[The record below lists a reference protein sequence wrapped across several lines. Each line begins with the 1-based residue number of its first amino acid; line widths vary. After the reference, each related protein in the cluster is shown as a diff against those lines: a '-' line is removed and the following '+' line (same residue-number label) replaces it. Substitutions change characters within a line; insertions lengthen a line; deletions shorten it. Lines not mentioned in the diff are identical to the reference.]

1 MSYNKLKALEG
12 NIEAIST
19 ALAIHEERRNATTA
33 ERETLSKFTGCGG
46 IKEVLSIGTGT
57 PIPDTMQEAVKRLLS
72 VLSKA
77 AKGNETL
84 YRQLL
89 QSLKSSVLTAFYTP
103 TFLIQAVAKQIKDT
117 FTANDLKM
125 GTFLEPSAGIG
136 GFLPVGDM
144 ATHRTAFEKDLLTG
158 LVLSALHP
166 DTQVFIEGFET
177 IDSQETEHNR
187 FDVIASN
194 IPFGD
199 FRVFDNTFS
208 KKGGI
213 YAQAS
218 KTIHNYFFVKAVEK
232 LNEGGILAFVT
243 SRGIAD
249 TQGNQFVRDYLVHR
263 CNLITALRLPDSL
276 FMQTSGI
283 EVGSDLLIFQKSGRK
298 VTLTDREKLFM
309 ETTREIVPGSDQ
321 YTGHANKLFT
331 LPKTALFTESR
342 IQTNQYGEYV
352 RKYRWQGEEADL
364 QQTLS
369 SMLKADF
376 ERFFRKNLLA
386 TPNKGIGGIQMSL
399 FDCFNT
405 NKAAQPNREKR
416 TYTGTLHKWMKNGTL
431 VLFENQLGTLR
442 YKQANCFS
450 DTTVTFVPLK
460 VSRINIE
467 RANDYL
473 PIREA
478 YFELTT
484 KESEELAEYPK
495 LREQLNRHYDAY
507 VRKWGFFHHN
517 DNKEFFSWDSLG
529 MEVFTIEMQLG
540 KDICKADIMHEPV
553 AFKKIDTSIQLTP
566 VEALASSLNYYGS
579 VNMDYLV
586 QTTGQTETELTEALA
601 GEIFYNPLTDCWEN
615 KGKFLAGNV
624 VEKCKEICT
633 VLADLTGNAQKW
645 AATSV
650 EALEDATPELI
661 PYEELDFNMGERWI
675 PASIYASFAKDL
687 FGVNTT
693 VMYFDVNDTYIVSL
707 QGHSP
712 IAYNVYSIGSYNG
725 EALFVHALHD
735 TVPEIT
741 KEIMRNGESIRVPDE
756 EAIQAASTKIQEIRH
771 KFNEWLDCQPIA
783 VRDELVRL
791 YNERFNCY
799 VRPHY
804 DGSVQTFPNLS
815 FEQFPYDDLY
825 PSQKDAIWMIK
836 QNGGGVC
843 WHAVGAGKTMVMCV
857 AAYEMKRLGMT
868 QKPLIIGLK
877 ANVHEIADCFRKAY
891 PTAKLLYPGK
901 EDFTPANRQELF
913 SKIKNN
919 NWDCIILT
927 HDQFSKI
934 PQSEQTMLEI
944 CEQELQDVERSLE
957 VLEDSGMADNNKRLQ
972 KGLEKRQ
979 KNLNANLEALKEKLG
994 EKKDDCVD
1002 FHAMGIDHIFVDESH
1017 YFKNLMFQTRHTRVA
1032 GIGNTQGSQRA
1043 MNLLVAIRDIQQR
1056 TGRDLGATFLSGTV
1070 VVNALTEL
1078 YVLFKYLRP
1087 KELSRQ
1093 CISCFDAW
1101 AAIFTKKTT
1110 DYELNITGSI
1120 KRKERFRTY
1129 IKIPELATFLREITD
1144 YRTAEMINL
1153 DVPQKNVRFL
1163 SDKPTIAQEEMIGR
1177 LVSFAGSGNWDDLG
1191 LDIPQPDNLDMAK
1204 MLVATNV
1211 ARKMALDM
1219 RLLGD
1224 KFADDPGNKASRCA
1238 ATIYD
1243 YYVRSKSNKG
1253 TQFVFS
1259 DLSTYKSNEWNIY
1272 QDIKDKLVTMGI
1284 PANEIRFI
1292 QTAKTE
1298 QERKKLFTDM
1308 NNGTVRVLFGSTSM
1322 LGTGVNAQ
1330 QRAVAVHH
1338 LEVPWR
1344 PADLEQRNGRA
1355 VRKGNTVKFWGGNVV
1370 DIIIYGTEKTLDAYK
1385 FNLLRNKQLFIN
1397 QINNGTIAVRR
1408 IDEDSMDENTG
1419 MNFAEF
1425 VAVLS
1430 GNMDLLNKAKLD
1442 NRIMQLEKE
1451 QAIFNKERY
1460 RAERKIAKTEQ
1471 DIEEAMLTKQ
1481 RMSEDWAYYKEYKG
1495 ERKTLL
1501 LNLQQAIAEETGRE
1515 LHKIAKTYRSE
1526 AIGTVGSYIGLNL
1539 SVRSEYHYTG
1549 AFERNIFLVEG
1560 KSGLK
1565 YKCGLSGALPLGFAD
1580 SAVYPQATLDKLPEL
1595 IRRQQ
1600 EKIDQLANEL
1610 TTLQQIFS
1618 RKWGKTAEL
1627 DALKQECK
1635 ELQRKIDNSLK
1646 ELEQQPAVTVIAA

>member
-33 ERETLSKFTGCGG
+33 ERETLFKFTGCGG
-46 IKEVLSIGTGT
+46 IKEVLSIGTDT
-57 PIPDTMQEAVKRLLS
+57 PIPGTMQEAVKRLLS

-103 TFLIQAVAKQIKDT
+103 TFLIQAVAEQIKDT

-218 KTIHNYFFVKAVEK
+218 KTIHNYFFLKAVEK

-298 VTLTDREKLFM
+298 VTLTDREKLFI

-321 YTGHANKLFT
+321 YTGHTNKLFT

-376 ERFFRKNLLA
+376 ERF
-386 TPNKGIGGIQMSL
+386 
-399 FDCFNT
+399 
-405 NKAAQPNREKR
+405 
-416 TYTGTLHKWMKNGTL
+416 
-431 VLFENQLGTLR
+431 
-442 YKQANCFS
+442 
-450 DTTVTFVPLK
+450 
-460 VSRINIE
+460 
-467 RANDYL
+467 
-473 PIREA
+473 
-478 YFELTT
+478 
-484 KESEELAEYPK
+484 
-495 LREQLNRHYDAY
+495 
-507 VRKWGFFHHN
+507 
-517 DNKEFFSWDSLG
+517 
-529 MEVFTIEMQLG
+529 
-540 KDICKADIMHEPV
+540 
-553 AFKKIDTSIQLTP
+553 
-566 VEALASSLNYYGS
+566 
-579 VNMDYLV
+579 
-586 QTTGQTETELTEALA
+586 
-601 GEIFYNPLTDCWEN
+601 
-615 KGKFLAGNV
+615 
-624 VEKCKEICT
+624 
-633 VLADLTGNAQKW
+633 
-645 AATSV
+645 
-650 EALEDATPELI
+650 
-661 PYEELDFNMGERWI
+661 
-675 PASIYASFAKDL
+675 
-687 FGVNTT
+687 
-693 VMYFDVNDTYIVSL
+693 
-707 QGHSP
+707 
-712 IAYNVYSIGSYNG
+712 
-725 EALFVHALHD
+725 
-735 TVPEIT
+735 
-741 KEIMRNGESIRVPDE
+741 
-756 EAIQAASTKIQEIRH
+756 
-771 KFNEWLDCQPIA
+771 
-783 VRDELVRL
+783 
-791 YNERFNCY
+791 
-799 VRPHY
+799 
-804 DGSVQTFPNLS
+804 
-815 FEQFPYDDLY
+815 
-825 PSQKDAIWMIK
+825 
-836 QNGGGVC
+836 
-843 WHAVGAGKTMVMCV
+843 
-857 AAYEMKRLGMT
+857 
-868 QKPLIIGLK
+868 
-877 ANVHEIADCFRKAY
+877 
-891 PTAKLLYPGK
+891 
-901 EDFTPANRQELF
+901 
-913 SKIKNN
+913 
-919 NWDCIILT
+919 
-927 HDQFSKI
+927 
-934 PQSEQTMLEI
+934 
-944 CEQELQDVERSLE
+944 
-957 VLEDSGMADNNKRLQ
+957 
-972 KGLEKRQ
+972 
-979 KNLNANLEALKEKLG
+979 
-994 EKKDDCVD
+994 
-1002 FHAMGIDHIFVDESH
+1002 
-1017 YFKNLMFQTRHTRVA
+1017 
-1032 GIGNTQGSQRA
+1032 
-1043 MNLLVAIRDIQQR
+1043 
-1056 TGRDLGATFLSGTV
+1056 
-1070 VVNALTEL
+1070 
-1078 YVLFKYLRP
+1078 
-1087 KELSRQ
+1087 
-1093 CISCFDAW
+1093 
-1101 AAIFTKKTT
+1101 FTKKTT

-1224 KFADDPGNKASRCA
+1224 KFADDLGNKASRCA
-1238 ATIYD
+1238 TTIYD

-1471 DIEEAMLTKQ
+1471 DIEETMLTKQ

-1515 LHKIAKTYRSE
+1515 LHKIAKTYRNES
-1526 AIGTVGSYIGLNL
+1526 IGTIGSYIGLNL

-1610 TTLQQIFS
+1610 PTLQQIFS